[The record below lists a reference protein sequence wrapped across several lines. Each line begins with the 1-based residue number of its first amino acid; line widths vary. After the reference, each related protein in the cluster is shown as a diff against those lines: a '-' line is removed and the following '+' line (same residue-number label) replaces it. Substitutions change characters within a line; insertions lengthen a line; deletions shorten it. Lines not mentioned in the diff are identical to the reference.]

1 MCAGGRLGTKMNTIS
16 KTMLAAVAM
25 VAWVGQPMAGTIHSP
40 AGIWITNGGESK
52 YELTLCGDG
61 DDLCAKMIWV
71 NNSEL
76 GQKLKPYLGEAMLV
90 TAPRVATQ
98 KWRGRITLQGQT
110 VNGSVEILDANNI
123 HVRGCAGALCQ
134 GVELIR
140 VK

>member
-1 MCAGGRLGTKMNTIS
+1 MMKTFLRAVSAAAIATLVGGQAM
-16 KTMLAAVAM
+16 AA
-25 VAWVGQPMAGTIHSP
+25 TIHSP
-40 AGIWITNGGESK
+40 VGIWVTNGGESK

-71 NNSEL
+71 NDTAL

-98 KWRGRITLQGQT
+98 KWRGQITLQGHT
-110 VNGSVEILDANNI
+110 VKGSIELRDANNI
-123 HVRGCAGALCQ
+123 HVRGCEGALCQ

-140 VK
+140 VAD

>member
-1 MCAGGRLGTKMNTIS
+1 MKTIS
-16 KTMLAAVAM
+16 RAFSVVAVAG
-25 VAWVGQPMAGTIHSP
+25 VLAGPAMAATIHSP
-40 AGIWITNGGESK
+40 VGIWVTNGGESK

-61 DDLCAKMIWV
+61 DDLCATMIWV
-71 NNSEL
+71 NETEL

-98 KWRGRITLQGQT
+98 KWRGQITLQGHT
-110 VNGSVEILDANNI
+110 VKGSIEIRDANNI
-123 HVRGCAGALCQ
+123 HVRGCEGALCQ